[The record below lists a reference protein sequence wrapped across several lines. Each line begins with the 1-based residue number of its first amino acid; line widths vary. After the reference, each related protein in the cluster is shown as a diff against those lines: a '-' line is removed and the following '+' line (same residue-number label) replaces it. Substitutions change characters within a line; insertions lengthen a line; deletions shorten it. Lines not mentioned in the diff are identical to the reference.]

1 MELKIEDLSLEE
13 KIGQMIIVGID
24 ESKITERTRKLIL
37 KYKIGGIIL
46 YRKNFKSY
54 EEMVKL
60 IKDLKEL
67 NSQNKIPLFISI
79 DQEGGRVNRMPKE
92 FLNLPVANLIAN
104 KMGEEGVK
112 KAASIISEI
121 LSKAGFNMNFAP
133 VLDLKRFDTKA
144 IGDRS
149 FCKDYKKVSK
159 YGLIQ
164 INEYKAKNIIAVAKH
179 FPGHGATKGDSHF
192 MLPRIKLG
200 METLENEDM
209 IPFENAI
216 NEGIDGILIGHL
228 KIRGLFDKNPCS
240 MSRKF
245 ITKYLRKKYHYR
257 GLVISDDLKMKAIK
271 YRYGTVNALVKS
283 FEAGNDISIMRFNE
297 KDEEKAI
304 FKIYEMVNCG
314 NLNKYR
320 INMSVKRIINIKE
333 KYGIKDSIDYD
344 GKIDIEKINKRIN
357 EIRKICLN

>member
-24 ESKITERTRKLIL
+24 GNKITERTKKIIL

-46 YRKNFKSY
+46 YKKNFKSY
-54 EEMVKL
+54 EEMAKL

-92 FLNLPVANLIAN
+92 FLNLPVANLIAT

-133 VLDLKRFDTKA
+133 VLDLKRF
-144 IGDRS
+144 
-149 FCKDYKKVSK
+149 
-159 YGLIQ
+159 
-164 INEYKAKNIIAVAKH
+164 
-179 FPGHGATKGDSHF
+179 
-192 MLPRIKLG
+192 
-200 METLENEDM
+200 
-209 IPFENAI
+209 ENAI
-216 NEGIDGILIGHL
+216 KHGVDGILVGHL

-283 FEAGNDISIMRFNE
+283 FEAGNDLSIMRFNE
-297 KDEEKAI
+297 KDEERAI
-304 FKIYEMVNCG
+304 LKIYEMVNCG
-314 NLNKYR
+314 SLNKYK
-320 INMSVKRIINIKE
+320 INMSVKRIINMKA

-344 GKIDIEKINKRIN
+344 GKIDIEEINKRIN

>member
-24 ESKITERTRKLIL
+24 GNKITERTRKLIL

-54 EEMVKL
+54 EEMVNL

-92 FLNLPVANLIAN
+92 FLNLPVENLIAN

-200 METLENEDM
+200 MGTLENED
-209 IPFENAI
+209 I
-216 NEGIDGILIGHL
+216 
-228 KIRGLFDKNPCS
+228 
-240 MSRKF
+240 
-245 ITKYLRKKYHYR
+245 
-257 GLVISDDLKMKAIK
+257 ISDDLKMKAIK

-297 KDEEKAI
+297 KNEEKAI
-304 FKIYEMVNCG
+304 LKIYEMVNCG
-314 NLNKYR
+314 ILNKYR

-344 GKIDIEKINKRIN
+344 GKIDIEEINKRIN

>member
-24 ESKITERTRKLIL
+24 GNKITERTKKIIL

-92 FLNLPVANLIAN
+92 FLNLPVANLIAT

-133 VLDLKRFDTKA
+133 VLDLKRFDTKV

-164 INEYKAKNIIAVAKH
+164 INEYKAQNIIAVAKH

-200 METLENEDM
+200 METLEKEDM
-209 IPFENAI
+209 KPFENAI

-245 ITKYLRKKYHYR
+245 ITKYLRKK
-257 GLVISDDLKMKAIK
+257 ISL
-271 YRYGTVNALVKS
+271 
-283 FEAGNDISIMRFNE
+283 
-297 KDEEKAI
+297 
-304 FKIYEMVNCG
+304 
-314 NLNKYR
+314 
-320 INMSVKRIINIKE
+320 
-333 KYGIKDSIDYD
+333 
-344 GKIDIEKINKRIN
+344 
-357 EIRKICLN
+357 

>member
-1 MELKIEDLSLEE
+1 MNFKIEDLSLKE
-13 KIGQMIIVGID
+13 KVGQMIIVGI
-24 ESKITERTRKLIL
+24 EGNTITERTRKLIL
-37 KYKIGGIIL
+37 KYKICGVIL

-60 IKDLKEL
+60 IKDLKKL

-79 DQEGGRVNRMPKE
+79 DQEGGRVNRMPKK
-92 FLNLPVANLIAN
+92 FLNLPVANLIAS

-112 KAASIISEI
+112 ETASVISGI

-149 FCKDYKKVSK
+149 FGRDYKKVSE

-192 MLPRIKLG
+192 VLPRIKIG
-200 METLENEDM
+200 MDTLENEDM

-216 NEGIDGILIGHL
+216 NNGVDGILIGHL
-228 KIRGLFDKNPCS
+228 KIRGMLDKNPCS

-245 ITKYLRKKYHYR
+245 IIKYLRKKYHYR
-257 GLVISDDLKMKAIK
+257 GLVISDDLKMKAIR

-283 FEAGNDISIMRFNE
+283 IDAGNDISIMRFNE

-304 FKIYEMVNCG
+304 LKIYELLENG
-314 NLNKYR
+314 KLNNYR
-320 INMSVKRIINIKE
+320 INMSVKRIVKAKE
-333 KYGIKDSIDYD
+333 NYGINDNIDYD
-344 GKIDIEKINKRIN
+344 EKIDIDEINGKIN
-357 EIRKICLN
+357 EIRKICLE

>member
-24 ESKITERTRKLIL
+24 GNKITERTRKLIL
-37 KYKIGGIIL
+37 KYKIGGVIL

-54 EEMVKL
+54 KEMVKL

-67 NSQNKIPLFISI
+67 NIQNKIPLFISI

-121 LSKAGFNMNFAP
+121 LSKARFNMNFAP

-179 FPGHGATKGDSHF
+179 FPGHGATKGDSHLV
-192 MLPRIKLG
+192 LPKIKLG
-200 METLENEDM
+200 IGTLESEDM
-209 IPFENAI
+209 IPFESAI
-216 NEGIDGILIGHL
+216 KHGVDGILVGHL
-228 KIRGLFDKNPCS
+228 KIRGMFDKNPCS

-257 GLVISDDLKMKAIK
+257 GLVISDDLKMKAVR
-271 YRYGTVNALVKS
+271 YRYGTANALVKS

-304 FKIYEMVNCG
+304 LKIYEMVNLG
-314 NLNKYR
+314 ILNKYK
-320 INMSVKRIINIKE
+320 IDMSVKRIIKAKE
-333 KYGIKDSIDYD
+333 NYGIKDDINYD
-344 GKIDIEKINKRIN
+344 EEIDIEEINKRIN
-357 EIRKICLN
+357 EVRKICLN

>member
-24 ESKITERTRKLIL
+24 GSKITERTRKLIL

-60 IKDLKEL
+60 IRDLKEL

-149 FCKDYKKVSK
+149 FCKDYKNVSK

-179 FPGHGATKGDSHF
+179 FPGHGATKQDSHHF
-192 MLPRIKLG
+192 LPIINKPMKKL
-200 METLENEDM
+200 EEEDM
-209 IPFENAI
+209 YPF
-216 NEGIDGILIGHL
+216 
-228 KIRGLFDKNPCS
+228 
-240 MSRKF
+240 
-245 ITKYLRKKYHYR
+245 
-257 GLVISDDLKMKAIK
+257 KMQ
-271 YRYGTVNALVKS
+271 
-283 FEAGNDISIMRFNE
+283 
-297 KDEEKAI
+297 
-304 FKIYEMVNCG
+304 
-314 NLNKYR
+314 
-320 INMSVKRIINIKE
+320 
-333 KYGIKDSIDYD
+333 
-344 GKIDIEKINKRIN
+344 
-357 EIRKICLN
+357 

>member
-24 ESKITERTRKLIL
+24 GNKITERTRKLIL

-54 EEMVKL
+54 EEMVNL

-92 FLNLPVANLIAN
+92 FLNLPVENLIAN

-200 METLENEDM
+200 MGTLENED
-209 IPFENAI
+209 I
-216 NEGIDGILIGHL
+216 
-228 KIRGLFDKNPCS
+228 
-240 MSRKF
+240 
-245 ITKYLRKKYHYR
+245 
-257 GLVISDDLKMKAIK
+257 ISDDLKMKAIR

-297 KDEEKAI
+297 KNEEKAI
-304 FKIYEMVNCG
+304 LKIYEMVNCG
-314 NLNKYR
+314 ILNKYR

-344 GKIDIEKINKRIN
+344 GKIDIEEINKRIN